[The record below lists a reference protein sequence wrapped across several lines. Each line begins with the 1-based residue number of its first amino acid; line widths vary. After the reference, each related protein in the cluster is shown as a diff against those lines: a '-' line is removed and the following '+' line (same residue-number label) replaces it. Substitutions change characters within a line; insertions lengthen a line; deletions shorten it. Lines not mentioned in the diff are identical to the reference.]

1 LANRDGSPQDDG
13 ADSVPKGTGNSGEG
27 ERVPLSEEEQRILHE
42 MEQKL
47 YENDRGFVNRARTP
61 HSFASRSLRWS
72 VAIFSVGLAVLILS
86 FRSSLLLATFGFLV
100 MLLASLLFE
109 RSLRQT
115 FGTKSD
121 GSAAGKSRPLSDEL
135 LDLGKRFRSR
145 FFQQH

>member
-1 LANRDGSPQDDG
+1 MQIRRCWAP
-13 ADSVPKGTGNSGEG
+13 GTVGEG
-27 ERVPLSEEEQRILHE
+27 EMVPLSEEEQRILHE

-72 VAIFSVGLAVLILS
+72 VAVFVAGLAVLILS

-100 MLLASLLFE
+100 MLLAALLFE

-115 FGTKSD
+115 FGTKGD
-121 GSAAGKSRPLSDEL
+121 VGGVGAAKPRALSDEL
-135 LDLGKRFRSR
+135 IDLGKRFRSR